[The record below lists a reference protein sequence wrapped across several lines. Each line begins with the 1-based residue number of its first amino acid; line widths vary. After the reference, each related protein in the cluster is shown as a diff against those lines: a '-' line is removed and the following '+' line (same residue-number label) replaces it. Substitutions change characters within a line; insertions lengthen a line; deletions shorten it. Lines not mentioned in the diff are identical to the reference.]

1 VNNQVRNEQVLQ
13 YAPLVKYI
21 VARIWRK
28 LPDHVIDQE
37 DLIQAGIIGL
47 MSALEKFDGNRDVQF
62 ETFARFRIRG
72 AVLDELRIRDWL
84 PRSSRNKNQ
93 RLARAFEELQRELGR
108 APEDDE
114 VAKHMGIPLEAY
126 FKLLDDARGVSLVSR
141 EDLPPG
147 YLENHA
153 PSGVVRIV
161 ESGDPL
167 AALLGAQTRERLKD
181 AIDALPEKERLV
193 LSLYYYEELTM
204 KEIGKTLSLT
214 ESRVCQLHSKAVL
227 HLRSVI
233 REAF

>member
-1 VNNQVRNEQVLQ
+1 MNNQTRNEQILK

-84 PRSSRNKNQ
+84 PRSARNKNQ
-93 RLARAFEELQRELGR
+93 RLARAFDELQRELGR
-108 APEDDE
+108 SPEDDE
-114 VAKHMGIPLEAY
+114 VSRHMGISLEEY
-126 FKLLDDARGVSLVSR
+126 FKLLDEAKGVSLVSR

-147 YLENHA
+147 YLENHK
-153 PSGVVRIV
+153 PSDFMETV
-161 ESGDPL
+161 ESGNPL
-167 AALLGAQTRERLKD
+167 AALLSTQTRERLKE
-181 AIDALPEKERLV
+181 AIDALPEKQRLV

-204 KEIGKTLSLT
+204 KEVGKVLNLT

-227 HLRSVI
+227 HLRSVL
-233 REAF
+233 REAN

>member
-1 VNNQVRNEQVLQ
+1 MNNLTRNEQVLK
-13 YAPLVKYI
+13 YSPLVKYI

-47 MSALEKFDGNRDVQF
+47 ISALEKYDGNRDVQF

-84 PRSSRNKNQ
+84 PRSARNKNQ
-93 RLARAFEELQRELGR
+93 RLARAFEELQRQLGR
-108 APEDDE
+108 APQDDE
-114 VAKHMGIPLEAY
+114 VSRHMGVSLEAY
-126 FKLLDDARGVSLVSR
+126 FKMLDEARGVSLVSR

-147 YLENHA
+147 YLEKHT
-153 PSGVVRIV
+153 PQDVMQTV

-167 AALLGAQTRERLKD
+167 AALLSVQSRERLKH

-204 KEIGKTLSLT
+204 KEIGKVLSLT

-227 HLRSVI
+227 HLRSVL
-233 REAF
+233 REAI

>member
-1 VNNQVRNEQVLQ
+1 MNNLTRNEQVLK
-13 YAPLVKYI
+13 YSPLVKYI

-47 MSALEKFDGNRDVQF
+47 ISALEKFDGNRDVQF

-84 PRSSRNKNQ
+84 PRSARNKNQ

-108 APEDDE
+108 APDDDE
-114 VAKHMGIPLEAY
+114 VSRHMGISLEAY
-126 FKLLDDARGVSLVSR
+126 FKLLDEARGVSLVSR

-147 YLENHA
+147 YLENNTSA
-153 PSGVVRIV
+153 DVMKTV
-161 ESGDPL
+161 ESGEPL
-167 AALLGAQTRERLKD
+167 VALLSAQTRQRLKD

-204 KEIGKTLSLT
+204 KEISKVLSLT

-227 HLRSVI
+227 HLRSVF
-233 REAF
+233 REAI

>member
-1 VNNQVRNEQVLQ
+1 MNNLTRNEQVLK
-13 YAPLVKYI
+13 YSPLVKYI

-47 MSALEKFDGNRDVQF
+47 ISALEKYDGNRDVQF

-84 PRSSRNKNQ
+84 PRSARNKNQ

-108 APEDDE
+108 APDDDE
-114 VAKHMGIPLEAY
+114 VSRHMGISLEAY
-126 FKLLDDARGVSLVSR
+126 FKLLDEARGVSLVSR

-147 YLENHA
+147 YLENNTSA
-153 PSGVVRIV
+153 DVMKTV
-161 ESGDPL
+161 ESGEPL
-167 AALLGAQTRERLKD
+167 VALLSAQTRQRLKD

-204 KEIGKTLSLT
+204 KEISKVLSLT
-214 ESRVCQLHSKAVL
+214 ESRVCQLHSTAVL
-227 HLRSVI
+227 HLRSVF
-233 REAF
+233 REAI

>member
-1 VNNQVRNEQVLQ
+1 MNNQTRNEQILK

-84 PRSSRNKNQ
+84 PRSARNKNQ
-93 RLARAFEELQRELGR
+93 RLARAFDELQRELGR
-108 APEDDE
+108 SPEDDE
-114 VAKHMGIPLEAY
+114 VSKHMGISLEEY
-126 FKLLDDARGVSLVSR
+126 FKLLDEAKGVSLVSR

-147 YLENHA
+147 YLENHK
-153 PSGVVRIV
+153 PSDFMETV
-161 ESGDPL
+161 ESGNPL
-167 AALLGAQTRERLKD
+167 AALLSTQTRERLKE
-181 AIDALPEKERLV
+181 AIDALPEKQRLV

-204 KEIGKTLSLT
+204 KEVGKVLNLT

-227 HLRSVI
+227 HLRSVL
-233 REAF
+233 REAN

>member
-1 VNNQVRNEQVLQ
+1 MNNLTRNEQVLN

-47 MSALEKFDGNRDVQF
+47 ISALEKFDGNRNVQF

-84 PRSSRNKNQ
+84 PRSARNKNQ

-114 VAKHMGIPLEAY
+114 VSRHMGISLETY
-126 FKLLDDARGVSLVSR
+126 FKLLDEARGVSLVSR

-147 YLENHA
+147 YLENHT
-153 PSGVVRIV
+153 PSDFMETV
-161 ESGDPL
+161 ESGEPL
-167 AALLGAQTRERLKD
+167 VALLSAQTRERLRD

-193 LSLYYYEELTM
+193 LSLYYYEELNM
-204 KEIGKTLSLT
+204 KEIGKVLSLT

-227 HLRSVI
+227 HLRSVL
-233 REAF
+233 REAI